1 MKEIEIGKV
10 KVQLQ
15 DDKTPVIICTPD
27 GGNMHALVNGPKGL
41 LKQSVFMLL
50 MELFKDDKPAFATAL
65 ELSAGFD
72 SIQGE
77 FGPDIRIDVIYK
89 GKKFD
94 DYKPDEEEIAQC
106 VKELF
111 EMMFNRVTDSVKK
124 AEDKDAKKD

>member
-1 MKEIEIGKV
+1 MKEVEIGKV

-15 DDKTPVIICTPD
+15 DDKTPVIICTRD
-27 GGNMHALVNGPKGL
+27 GDNMCALVNGQKGL
-41 LKQSVFMLL
+41 LKKSVFMLL
-50 MELFKDDKPAFATAL
+50 NELFKDDKPAFATAL

-89 GKKFD
+89 GKKFE

-111 EMMFNRVTDSVKK
+111 EMIFKK